1 MKTKVNYFLVNS
13 DVVYQVVKALPME
26 DQKLLLD
33 KLKKDFEISPILKT
47 SKKVKLLNQEDAI
60 NYLLKNVF
68 SNRKHETTTI

>member
-26 DQKLLLD
+26 EQKLLLD

-47 SKKVKLLNQEDAI
+47 SKKVKRLNQEDAI